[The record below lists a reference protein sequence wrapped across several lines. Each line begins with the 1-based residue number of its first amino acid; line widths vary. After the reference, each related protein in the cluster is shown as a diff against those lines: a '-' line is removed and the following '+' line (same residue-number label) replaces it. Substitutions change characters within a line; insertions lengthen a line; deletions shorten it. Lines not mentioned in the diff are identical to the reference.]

1 MFFFHVTK
9 RARLAIFAI
18 SIIDNL
24 FSLHQQIEHN
34 QSTIAAKNHQ
44 RAIRIKF
51 HDHS

>member
-18 SIIDNL
+18 SIVDNL